1 MDEARQKFVF
11 VTGPYSGKTK
21 QEEEA
26 KHSESH
32 RYRANRFPKLSAP
45 TYLMRSAIGQHIS
58 GHISYFGDAI
68 LILKC

>member
-26 KHSESH
+26 NIQ
-32 RYRANRFPKLSAP
+32 RAID
-45 TYLMRSAIGQHIS
+45 IGRIVFQN
-58 GHISYFGDAI
+58 
-68 LILKC
+68 